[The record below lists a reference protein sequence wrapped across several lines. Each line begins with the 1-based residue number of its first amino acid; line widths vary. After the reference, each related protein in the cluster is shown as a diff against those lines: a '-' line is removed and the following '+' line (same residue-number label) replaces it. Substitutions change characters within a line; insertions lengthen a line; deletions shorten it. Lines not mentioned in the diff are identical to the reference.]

1 MKKLDFLVGSCCSV
15 FVSEAKTELFRI
27 FIHEKPVLELSHAE
41 NWKMNREELTPTHLL
56 KKYFRQKCENFVERG
71 EKYFKNEIPIPPTII
86 SLHEEYSGI
95 EETIQAPTAPM
106 TSISSSKTTSTA
118 TFSTITS
125 DPATTTTTTTR
136 STITTEQHETATT
149 ASLSSTPPT
158 EPPTTTTTSSSAF
171 KTMQSVT
178 SSTKQAELG
187 TKSRICV
194 PGLKTSL
201 FANPDEEDL
210 ASTFNRYFLKN
221 YHHGQTQIT
230 IKLGHLFDQT
240 LTCQWLLF
248 DDEWLKTSATVH
260 IKIKESQITLTVK
273 FSENRACTE
282 THFIENRKVSEEIK
296 VADVRFHSYKTPLS
310 FDFSV
315 SSRLI

>member
-1 MKKLDFLVGSCCSV
+1 MARQIK
-15 FVSEAKTELFRI
+15 
-27 FIHEKPVLELSHAE
+27 
-41 NWKMNREELTPTHLL
+41 LL
-56 KKYFRQKCENFVERG
+56 KIENKEGQRLTVSV
-71 EKYFKNEIPIPPTII
+71 KNTAFGNDKR
-86 SLHEEYSGI
+86 SL
-95 EETIQAPTAPM
+95 
-106 TSISSSKTTSTA
+106 
-118 TFSTITS
+118 
-125 DPATTTTTTTR
+125 
-136 STITTEQHETATT
+136 
-149 ASLSSTPPT
+149 
-158 EPPTTTTTSSSAF
+158 
-171 KTMQSVT
+171 
-178 SSTKQAELG
+178 
-187 TKSRICV
+187 
-194 PGLKTSL
+194 GLKTSL

-221 YHHGQTQIT
+221 LHHGQTQIT
-230 IKLGHLFDQT
+230 IKLVHLFDQT